1 MRATYIAH
9 TLRLD
14 LTPWSMEQ
22 YKLWSASSR
31 KSVQPLALDILKYKY
46 CPEHPSI
53 CVIPSTWETKFYTD
67 TKNIQNYNVLYFS
80 LNEFKQHTGR

>member
-1 MRATYIAH
+1 
-9 TLRLD
+9 
-14 LTPWSMEQ
+14 MEQ

-53 CVIPSTWETKFYTD
+53 CVIPSTCETKFYTD
-67 TKNIQNYNVLYFS
+67 TKKTCKITMSYILVLMNLDS
-80 LNEFKQHTGR
+80 TQDDKIVWTVC